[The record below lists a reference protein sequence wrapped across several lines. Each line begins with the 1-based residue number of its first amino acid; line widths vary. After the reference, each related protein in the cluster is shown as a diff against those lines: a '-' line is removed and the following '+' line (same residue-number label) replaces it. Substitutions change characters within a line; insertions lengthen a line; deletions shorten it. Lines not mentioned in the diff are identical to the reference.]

1 MPVAFSTV
9 RDLLQELWEAA
20 ARDGDPDR
28 MDVICDV
35 IDRFNARFG
44 GE

>member
-1 MPVAFSTV
+1 MPLDFSSV

-28 MDVICDV
+28 MDVIGDV